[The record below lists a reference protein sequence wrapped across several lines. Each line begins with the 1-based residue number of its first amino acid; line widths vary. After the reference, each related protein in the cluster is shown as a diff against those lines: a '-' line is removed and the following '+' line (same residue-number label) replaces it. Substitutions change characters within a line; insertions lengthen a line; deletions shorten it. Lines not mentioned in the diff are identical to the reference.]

1 MDRQQNNQQKIDEI
15 YAAYEEFS
23 QRLNKLKE
31 EVDEIIKRELERI
44 KKKKIREVLENIKKL
59 KQ

>member
-15 YAAYEEFS
+15 YDAYEEFS

-44 KKKKIREVLENIKKL
+44 DQEKIREVLENIKKL

>member
-1 MDRQQNNQQKIDEI
+1 MDKQQDNQQKIDEV

-23 QRLNKLKE
+23 KRLDKLKE
-31 EVDEIIKRELERI
+31 EVDEIIRQELERI
-44 KKKKIREVLENIKKL
+44 DQQKIREVLENIKKL